1 MDTIKT
7 NFQKISEQARRDN
20 AKVEMLI
27 AGGENISIGFSKK
40 EMKSFESTQSQVAGL
55 RVITGSNQGYAYTE
69 NLSEESLL
77 RTYREALN
85 NAQTVRSTNTAEIP
99 LVKPLPVQTMEE
111 LYKPQ
116 EVPMEKK
123 IAVARDLEGKCLS
136 KDPRIQSV
144 PYSGFSE
151 SVSFK
156 RVLNSEGL
164 DQEFKQNYY
173 SGYTYALAK
182 EGGSTKTS
190 GEGFFVRSFVDIK
203 VDEVVDEGVR
213 KVLANL
219 GAQKL
224 PTGKYAVVIDRSQ
237 FPMVLQMLSSYL
249 SAKTVHEGKSLLQ
262 GKLGQKIASEKFQ
275 LIDNPFETSGAAVR
289 PFDDEGA
296 PSQKTVLFE
305 NGVLK
310 NFLTNLEYAQKMNL
324 PHTAHA
330 SRSPASELGISPTNL
345 VMAKGTAKL
354 SDLVKRYDKVLHIT
368 KFEAGLHSS
377 FKSST
382 GDISMPSS
390 GFLYENGQCVGPVEQ
405 FVVAGNVLEL
415 LQNIEELGNEYN
427 KPGNSM
433 ICPDV
438 LVKPMS
444 VAGA

>member
-1 MDTIKT
+1 MDTIKQS
-7 NFQKISEQARRDN
+7 FQKISEQARLDN

-27 AGGENISIGFSKK
+27 GGGENVSIGFSQKK
-40 EMKSFESTQSQVAGL
+40 LESFESTQSQVAGL
-55 RVITGSNQGYAYTE
+55 RVIKGANQGYAYTE
-69 NLSEESLL
+69 NLSEDSLL

-85 NAQTVRSTNTAEIP
+85 NAQTVRSANTSEIP
-99 LVKPLPVQTMEE
+99 LMKPQAIQAMNH
-111 LYKPQ
+111 LYKP
-116 EVPMEKK
+116 E
-123 IAVARDLEGKCLS
+123 AVSMDQKMAIARDLEEKCLS
-136 KDPRIQSV
+136 KDARIQSV

-173 SGYTYALAK
+173 SGYTYPIAK
-182 EGGSTKTS
+182 EGESTKTS

-203 VDEVVDEGVR
+203 VDDVVNEGVR

-219 GAQKL
+219 GAKKL

-237 FPMVLQMLSSYL
+237 FSTVLQMLSSYL
-249 SAKTVHEGKSLLQ
+249 SAKNVDEGKSLLE

-275 LIDNPFETSGAAVR
+275 LIDNPFETSGAGVR

-310 NFLTNLEYAQKMNL
+310 NFLTNLEYAHKMNL
-324 PHTAHA
+324 PHTANA
-330 SRSPASELGISPTNL
+330 SRSPASEQGIAPTNL
-345 VMAKGTAKL
+345 VMAKGTSEL

-390 GFLYENGQCVGPVEQ
+390 GFLYENGKCLGPVEQ
-405 FVVAGNVLEL
+405 FVVSGNVLEL

-433 ICPDV
+433 ICPHV

>member
-1 MDTIKT
+1 MDTIKA
-7 NFQKISEQARRDN
+7 NFQKISEQARQDH

-27 AGGENISIGFSKK
+27 AGGETISIGFSKK
-40 EMKSFESTQSQVAGL
+40 KLESFESTQSQVAGL
-55 RVITGSNQGYAYTE
+55 RVIAGAKQGYAYTE

-85 NAQTVRSTNTAEIP
+85 NAQTVRAANNTEVP
-99 LVKPLPVQTMEE
+99 MVKPQPVQAMDG
-111 LYKPQ
+111 LFKPQ
-116 EVPMEKK
+116 EVPMEQK
-123 IAVARDLEGKCLS
+123 IAVARDLEEKCLS
-136 KDPRIQSV
+136 KDARIQSV
-144 PYSGFSE
+144 PYSGFSD
-151 SVSFK
+151 SLSFK
-156 RVLNSEGL
+156 RILNSEGL

-173 SGYTYALAK
+173 SGYVYPLAK
-182 EGGSTKTS
+182 EGDSTKTS
-190 GEGFFVRSFVDIK
+190 GEGFFVRSFGDIK

-213 KVLANL
+213 KALANL

-224 PTGKYAVVIDRSQ
+224 STGKYAVVIDRSQ
-237 FPMVLQMLSSYL
+237 FPMILQMLSSYL
-249 SAKTVHEGKSLLQ
+249 SAKTVHQGKSLLE
-262 GKLGQKIASEKFQ
+262 GKLGQKIVSEKFQ
-275 LIDNPFETSGAAVR
+275 LVDNPFEITGSAVR

-310 NFLTNLEYAQKMNL
+310 NFLTNLEYAQKMKL
-324 PHTAHA
+324 PHTASA
-330 SRSPASELGISPTNL
+330 SRSPASELDISPSNL
-345 VMAKGTAKL
+345 VMAKGSADF
-354 SDLVKRYDKVLHIT
+354 SELVRRYDKVLHIT
-368 KFEAGLHSS
+368 EFEAGLHSS

-390 GFLYENGQCVGPVEQ
+390 GFLYENGKCVGPVEQ

-427 KPGNSM
+427 KPGSSK